1 MIDHSLFQDTF
12 SKLHASEASIQ
23 EVLSMT
29 ETTTR
34 SKTRRLRRTAL
45 MTAAVLASLCVSAG
59 VANAATGGALA
70 KAVELHI
77 EELLQVNR
85 YKLSMETDG
94 GNVLVYGAPVELTQK
109 EGQVFLTIDDQT
121 QNITEALERDG
132 TYTYEHTDGDTTL
145 RVQVSPDQD
154 YPGEWQYSITYLD
167 PQIQEGDATVYSS
180 LGSTATS

>member
-1 MIDHSLFQDTF
+1 MIDRSLFQDTF
-12 SKLHASEASIQ
+12 SKLHASEESIQ

-70 KAVELHI
+70 QAVELHI

-109 EGQVFLTIDDQT
+109 EGQVILTAGEETLD
-121 QNITEALERDG
+121 ITETLKQDG
-132 TYTYEHTDGDTTL
+132 SYTYEHTDGDTTL

-167 PQIQEGDATVYSS
+167 PQIQEDNAAYSS
-180 LGSTATS
+180 HGSTATS